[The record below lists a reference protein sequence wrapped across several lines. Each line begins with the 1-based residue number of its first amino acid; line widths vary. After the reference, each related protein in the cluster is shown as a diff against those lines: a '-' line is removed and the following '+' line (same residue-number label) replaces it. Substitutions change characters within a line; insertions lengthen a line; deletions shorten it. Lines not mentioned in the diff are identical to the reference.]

1 MNDGY
6 FATYVCV
13 CVCVYVLGKK
23 KKERRKRDL
32 LIYFKNRY
40 NMWIGIMYTAFTL
53 HKVITT
59 VRSSKGIWITY

>member
-13 CVCVYVLGKK
+13 YVCMCLEK